1 LHVVNF
7 YSELNIKHEKCNH
20 LENLKNSNL
29 FLLQVVAPMALFHV
43 DSRGQLMPIAIQ
55 LFPNSAA
62 KQHPVIKKYTGSNM
76 ITLLTNS

>member
-1 LHVVNF
+1 
-7 YSELNIKHEKCNH
+7 
-20 LENLKNSNL
+20 
-29 FLLQVVAPMALFHV
+29 MALFHV